1 MGTDPD
7 AQYAEYVGARL
18 ARLHKTAYL
27 MCGDPHRA
35 ADLVQA
41 TLVSLYLH
49 WRRASAADNLDGY
62 VHRIMARRFV
72 DEQRRPWSR
81 VLLRP
86 WLPEPPPEPDDD
98 RLSDR
103 DRLVTALRAV
113 PPRQRAV
120 LVLRFF
126 ADLSVQETAAALGCA
141 TGTVKSQCA
150 RGLATM
156 RELLTPQP
164 AHAHGTEDDRAIH

>member
-35 ADLVQA
+35 ADLVQT

-86 WLPEPPPEPDDD
+86 WLPEPQPEPDDD
-98 RLSDR
+98 RLTER

-164 AHAHGTEDDRAIH
+164 AHANGTEDDRAIH